1 MASPPAGDPAA
12 ASDEAGHLFAAYRA
26 LIDAALDSALPNADE
41 PPAGLHEA
49 MRYSV
54 FPGGKRLRPIL
65 VLAAAEAV
73 GDPAEAAGD
82 PAEAAGN
89 PAEAVAPSSESLLPA
104 ACAVELIH
112 TYSLIHDDLPAFDDD
127 DLRRGKPTSHK
138 VFGEPQA
145 ILAGD
150 ALQSLAFSLLAGAA
164 RDAAAPRPWND
175 ALVELGAAA
184 GSAGM
189 AAGQW
194 LDIEAEGQ
202 PIDMDSLEAL
212 HSAKTGALLTA
223 CVRIGAFLAG
233 ADDATVERLGAYGR
247 YVGLA
252 FQVVDDLLD
261 VEGSVENLGKM
272 PGADADRDK
281 ATYPGLLGPDG
292 ARAEARRLRDLAL
305 RQIEP
310 LGAPARPLALIAN
323 FIVDRSQ

>member
-65 VLAAAEAV
+65 VLAAAEA
-73 GDPAEAAGD
+73 AEDASKVAGGAA
-82 PAEAAGN
+82 
-89 PAEAVAPSSESLLPA
+89 ESLLPA

>member
-1 MASPPAGDPAA
+1 MASRPAGDPTA
-12 ASDEAGHLFAAYRA
+12 ASDEAGHLFATYRA
-26 LIDAALDSALPNADE
+26 LIDAALDRALPAADQ

-54 FPGGKRLRPIL
+54 FAGGKRLRPML
-65 VLAAAEAV
+65 VLAAAEAAR
-73 GDPAEAAGD
+73 DPAELAGD
-82 PAEAAGN
+82 ATEVAGGAA
-89 PAEAVAPSSESLLPA
+89 ESLLPA
-104 ACAVELIH
+104 ACAAELIH

-150 ALQSLAFSLLAGAA
+150 ALQSVAFSLLAGAA
-164 RDAAAPRPWND
+164 RDADAPGPWID
-175 ALVELGAAA
+175 ARVELGTAA

-189 AAGQW
+189 TAGQW

-202 PIDMDSLEAL
+202 PIDMVSLEAL

-223 CVRIGAFLAG
+223 CVRIGALLAG
-233 ADDATVERLGAYGR
+233 ADDATMERVGSYGR
-247 YVGLA
+247 SVGLA
-252 FQVVDDLLD
+252 FQIVDDILD
-261 VEGSVENLGKM
+261 VEGSVENLGKI
-272 PGADADRDK
+272 PGVDADRAK
-281 ATYPGLLGPDG
+281 ATYPGLLGLDG

-310 LGAPARPLALIAN
+310 LGAPARPWALIAN

>member
-1 MASPPAGDPAA
+1 MART
-12 ASDEAGHLFAAYRA
+12 SDETGHLFATYRA
-26 LIDAALDSALPNADE
+26 LIDAALDRALPAADE

-54 FPGGKRLRPIL
+54 FAGGKRLRPIL
-65 VLAAAEAV
+65 VLAAAEA
-73 GDPAEAAGD
+73 AGD
-82 PAEAAGN
+82 PANIAAGD
-89 PAEAVAPSSESLLPA
+89 AESLLPA

-127 DLRRGKPTSHK
+127 CLRRGKPTSHK

-150 ALQSLAFSLLAGAA
+150 ALQSVAFSLLARAA
-164 RDAAAPRPWND
+164 RDADAPGPWID
-175 ALVELGAAA
+175 ALVELGTAA

-202 PIDMDSLEAL
+202 AIDMVSLEAL

-223 CVRIGAFLAG
+223 CVRIGALLAG
-233 ADDATVERLGAYGR
+233 ADDTTVERLGVYGR
-247 YVGLA
+247 SVGLA
-252 FQVVDDLLD
+252 FQIVDDILD
-261 VEGSVENLGKM
+261 VEGSAKNLGKM
-272 PGADADRDK
+272 PGVDADRAK
-281 ATYPGLLGPDG
+281 ATYPGLLGLDG

-305 RQIEP
+305 QQIEP
-310 LGAPARPLALIAN
+310 LGAPARPLALIAS
-323 FIVDRSQ
+323 FIVDRSR